1 VGRNKR
7 NIVLENIELT
17 DAGSLGKS
25 ISKKEGEKIIFTK
38 NGVPGDIVDIKVRKK
53 RKSYLE
59 GDIIKYHKYSSKRTD
74 PKCSHFE
81 LCGGCSWQ
89 NMDYEEQ
96 LKYKDKEVNE
106 NLSRIGKVGTH
117 EKLPIIKSD
126 KRYYYRNKMEFSFS
140 NSRWITEKEIREEVD
155 ILDKNAL
162 GFHKSGM
169 WSKVIDID
177 KCYLQTNISNKIR
190 NFTKRKALQL
200 NLKFFDLK
208 NQDGDIRNLMIRTT
222 TTNEIMVLIQFYKY
236 SKKAKNLLELI
247 KNEFD
252 EITSIMYVVN
262 GKPNDTI
269 YDLKTL
275 CFSGENYIT
284 EKIGKLLFKISA
296 KSFFQTNSYQTS
308 KLYNIVKRFA
318 NLKGDEIIY
327 DLYSGIGTISLFL
340 SKEAKKII
348 GIETVKDAVQA
359 AKSNSKLNNISNC
372 KFIHGDVKDIIA
384 KPIEGCEKPNIIIV
398 DPPRNGLEKS
408 VIKSIIELSPNK
420 IIYVSCNSSTQ
431 ARDINEFK
439 DYYKLRITQAIDMFP
454 QTYHVENIVLLE
466 KKIDG

>member
-1 VGRNKR
+1 MGRNKR

-25 ISKKEGEKIIFTK
+25 ISKKDGQKIIFTK
-38 NGVPGDIVDIKVRKK
+38 NGVPGDIVNIRVRKK

-59 GDIIKYHKYSSKRTD
+59 GDIIKYHKYSPKRTD

-96 LKYKDKEVNE
+96 LIYKDKEVNE
-106 NLSRIGKVGTH
+106 NLSRIGKIGSH
-117 EKLPIIKSD
+117 KKLHIIKSD

-190 NFTKRKALQL
+190 NYTKRKALEL
-200 NLKFFDLK
+200 NLEFFDLK
-208 NQDGDIRNLMIRTT
+208 NQNGDIRNLMIRTT

-236 SKKAKNLLELI
+236 SKKAENLLELI

-252 EITSIMYVVN
+252 EITSIMYVIN
-262 GKPNDTI
+262 SKPNDTI
-269 YDLKTL
+269 YDLEIV
-275 CFSGENYIT
+275 CFSGKNYIT
-284 EKIGKLLFKISA
+284 EKISELLFKISA
-296 KSFFQTNSYQTS
+296 KSFFQTNPYQTS

-318 NLKGDEIIY
+318 NLKGNEIVY
-327 DLYSGIGTISLFL
+327 DLYSGIGAISLFL

-348 GIETVKDAVQA
+348 GIETVRDAVQA

-372 KFIHGDVKDIIA
+372 KFIHGDVKDIIS
-384 KPIEGCEKPNIIIV
+384 KPIKGIKKPDIIIV

-408 VIKSIIELSPNK
+408 VIKSIIKLSPDK

-431 ARDINEFK
+431 ARDIYE
-439 DYYKLRITQAIDMFP
+439 LRDFYNLKITQAIDMFP
-454 QTYHVENIVLLE
+454 QTYHVENVVLLE
-466 KKIDG
+466 KI

>member
-1 VGRNKR
+1 MGRNKR

-38 NGVPGDIVDIKVRKK
+38 NGVPGDIVDIRVRKK

-106 NLSRIGKVGTH
+106 NLSRIGKIGSY

-140 NSRWITEKEIREEVD
+140 NSRWITAKEIREEVD

-190 NFTKRKALQL
+190 NYTKRKALEL
-200 NLKFFDLK
+200 NLEFFDLK
-208 NQDGDIRNLMIRTT
+208 NQNGDIRNLMIRTT

-236 SKKAKNLLELI
+236 SKKAENLLELI
-247 KNEFD
+247 KNEFN
-252 EITSIMYVVN
+252 EITSIMYVIN
-262 GKPNDTI
+262 SKPNDTI
-269 YDLKTL
+269 YDLEIL
-275 CFSGENYIT
+275 CFSGKNYIT
-284 EKIGKLLFKISA
+284 EKIGELLFEISA
-296 KSFFQTNSYQTS
+296 KSFFQTNSYQTN
-308 KLYNIVKRFA
+308 KLYKIVKSFA
-318 NLKGDEIIY
+318 NLKGNEIVY

-384 KPIEGCEKPNIIIV
+384 NPIKGIKKPDIIIV

-408 VIKSIIELSPNK
+408 VIKSIIKLSPDK

-431 ARDINEFK
+431 ARDIYE
-439 DYYKLRITQAIDMFP
+439 LRDFYNLKITQAIDMFP
-454 QTYHVENIVLLE
+454 QTYHVENVVLLE
-466 KKIDG
+466 KI

>member
-1 VGRNKR
+1 MGRNKR

-38 NGVPGDIVDIKVRKK
+38 NGVPGDIVDIRVRKK

-96 LKYKDKEVNE
+96 LIYKDKEVNE
-106 NLSRIGKVGTH
+106 NLSRIGKIGSYK
-117 EKLPIIKSD
+117 KLPIIKSD

-140 NSRWITEKEIREEVD
+140 NSRWITEKEIREKVD

-190 NFTKRKALQL
+190 NYTKRKALEL
-200 NLKFFDLK
+200 NLEFFDLK
-208 NQDGDIRNLMIRTT
+208 NQNGDIRNLMIRTT

-236 SKKAKNLLELI
+236 SKNAENLLELI

-252 EITSIMYVVN
+252 EITSIMYVIN
-262 GKPNDTI
+262 SKPNDTI
-269 YDLKTL
+269 YDLEIL
-275 CFSGENYIT
+275 CFSGKNYIT

-296 KSFFQTNSYQTS
+296 KSFFQTNSYQTN
-308 KLYNIVKRFA
+308 KLY
-318 NLKGDEIIY
+318 
-327 DLYSGIGTISLFL
+327 
-340 SKEAKKII
+340 KK
-348 GIETVKDAVQA
+348 
-359 AKSNSKLNNISNC
+359 
-372 KFIHGDVKDIIA
+372 
-384 KPIEGCEKPNIIIV
+384 
-398 DPPRNGLEKS
+398 
-408 VIKSIIELSPNK
+408 
-420 IIYVSCNSSTQ
+420 
-431 ARDINEFK
+431 
-439 DYYKLRITQAIDMFP
+439 
-454 QTYHVENIVLLE
+454 
-466 KKIDG
+466 

>member
-1 VGRNKR
+1 MGRNKR

-25 ISKKEGEKIIFTK
+25 ISKKEGDKIIFTK
-38 NGVPGDIVDIKVRKK
+38 NGVPGDIVDIRVRKK

-59 GDIIKYHKYSSKRTD
+59 GDIIKIHKYSSKRTD

-96 LKYKDKEVNE
+96 LNYKDKEVNE
-106 NLSRIGKVGTH
+106 NLSRIGKIGTH
-117 EKLPIIKSD
+117 KKLPIIKSD

-190 NFTKRKALQL
+190 NYTKRKALEL
-200 NLKFFDLK
+200 NLEFFDLK
-208 NQDGDIRNLMIRTT
+208 NQNGDIRNLMIRTT

-236 SKKAKNLLELI
+236 SKKAENLLELI

-252 EITSIMYVVN
+252 QITSIMYVIN
-262 GKPNDTI
+262 SKPNDTI
-269 YDLKTL
+269 YDLEIL
-275 CFSGENYIT
+275 CFSGKNYIT
-284 EKIGKLLFKISA
+284 EKIGELLFEISA
-296 KSFFQTNSYQTS
+296 KSFFQTNSYQTN
-308 KLYNIVKRFA
+308 KLYKIVKSFA
-318 NLKGDEIIY
+318 NLKGNEIVY

-359 AKSNSKLNNISNC
+359 AKSNSRLNNISNC

-384 KPIEGCEKPNIIIV
+384 NPIRGIKKPDIIIV

-408 VIKSIIELSPNK
+408 VIKSIIKLSPEK

-431 ARDINEFK
+431 ARDIYE
-439 DYYKLRITQAIDMFP
+439 LRDFYNLKITQAIDMFP
-454 QTYHVENIVLLE
+454 QTYHVENVVLLE
-466 KKIDG
+466 KI

>member
-1 VGRNKR
+1 MGRNKR

-25 ISKKEGEKIIFTK
+25 ISKKEGDKIIFTK
-38 NGVPGDIVDIKVRKK
+38 NGVPGDIVDIRVRKK

-59 GDIIKYHKYSSKRTD
+59 GDIIKYHKYSPKRTD

-96 LKYKDKEVNE
+96 LIYKDKEVNE
-106 NLSRIGKVGTH
+106 NLSRIGKIGTH
-117 EKLPIIKSD
+117 KKLPIIKSD

-140 NSRWITEKEIREEVD
+140 NSRWITEKEIREEED

-190 NFTKRKALQL
+190 NYTKRKALEL
-200 NLKFFDLK
+200 NLEFFDLK
-208 NQDGDIRNLMIRTT
+208 NQNGDIRNLMIRTT

-236 SKKAKNLLELI
+236 SKKAENLLELI

-252 EITSIMYVVN
+252 QITSIMYVIN
-262 GKPNDTI
+262 SKPNDTI
-269 YDLKTL
+269 YDLEIL
-275 CFSGENYIT
+275 CFSGKNYIT
-284 EKIGKLLFKISA
+284 EKIGELLFEISA
-296 KSFFQTNSYQTS
+296 KSFFQTNSYQTN
-308 KLYNIVKRFA
+308 KLYKIVKSFA
-318 NLKGDEIIY
+318 NLKGNEIVY

-384 KPIEGCEKPNIIIV
+384 NPIRGIKKPDIIIV

-408 VIKSIIELSPNK
+408 VIKSIIKLSPEK

-431 ARDINEFK
+431 ARDIYE
-439 DYYKLRITQAIDMFP
+439 LRDFYNLKITQAIDMFP
-454 QTYHVENIVLLE
+454 QTYHVENVVLLE
-466 KKIDG
+466 KI

>member
-1 VGRNKR
+1 
-7 NIVLENIELT
+7 
-17 DAGSLGKS
+17 
-25 ISKKEGEKIIFTK
+25 
-38 NGVPGDIVDIKVRKK
+38 
-53 RKSYLE
+53 
-59 GDIIKYHKYSSKRTD
+59 
-74 PKCSHFE
+74 
-81 LCGGCSWQ
+81 
-89 NMDYEEQ
+89 MDYEEQ

-106 NLSRIGKVGTH
+106 NLIRIGKIKSYK
-117 EKLPIIKSD
+117 KLPIIKSD

-140 NSRWITEKEIREEVD
+140 NSRWITEKEIREEDD

-190 NFTKRKALQL
+190 NYTKRKALEL
-200 NLKFFDLK
+200 NLEFFDLK
-208 NQDGDIRNLMIRTT
+208 NQNGDIRNLMIRTT

-236 SKKAKNLLELI
+236 SKKAENLLELI
-247 KNEFD
+247 KNEFN
-252 EITSIMYVVN
+252 EITSIMYVIN
-262 GKPNDTI
+262 SKPNDTI
-269 YDLKTL
+269 YDLEIL
-275 CFSGENYIT
+275 CFSGKNYIT
-284 EKIGKLLFKISA
+284 EKIGELLFKISA
-296 KSFFQTNSYQTS
+296 KSFFQTNSYQTN
-308 KLYNIVKRFA
+308 KLYKIVKSFA
-318 NLKGDEIIY
+318 NLKGNEIVY

-384 KPIEGCEKPNIIIV
+384 KPIKGIKKPDIIIV

-408 VIKSIIELSPNK
+408 VIKSIIKLSPDK

-431 ARDINEFK
+431 ARDIYE
-439 DYYKLRITQAIDMFP
+439 LRDFYNLKITQAIDMFP
-454 QTYHVENIVLLE
+454 QTYHVENVVLLE
-466 KKIDG
+466 KI

>member
-1 VGRNKR
+1 MGRNKR

-25 ISKKEGEKIIFTK
+25 ISKKEGDKIIFTK
-38 NGVPGDIVDIKVRKK
+38 NGVPGDIVDIRVRKK

-59 GDIIKYHKYSSKRTD
+59 GDIIKIHKYSSKRTD

-96 LKYKDKEVNE
+96 LIYKDKEVNE
-106 NLSRIGKVGTH
+106 NLSRIGKIGTH
-117 EKLPIIKSD
+117 KKLPIIKSD

-140 NSRWITEKEIREEVD
+140 NSRWITEKEIREKVD

-169 WSKVIDID
+169 WSKVVDID

-190 NFTKRKALQL
+190 NYTKRKALEL
-200 NLKFFDLK
+200 NLEFFDLK
-208 NQDGDIRNLMIRTT
+208 NQNGDIRNLMIRTT

-236 SKKAKNLLELI
+236 SKKAENLLELI

-252 EITSIMYVVN
+252 EITSIMYVIN
-262 GKPNDTI
+262 SKPNDTI
-269 YDLKTL
+269 YDLEIL
-275 CFSGENYIT
+275 CFSGKNYIT
-284 EKIGKLLFKISA
+284 EKIGELLFKISA
-296 KSFFQTNSYQTS
+296 KSFFQTNSYQIN
-308 KLYNIVKRFA
+308 KLYNIVKSFA
-318 NLKGDEIIY
+318 NLKGSEIVY

-340 SKEAKKII
+340 SEEAKKII

-384 KPIEGCEKPNIIIV
+384 NPIKGIKKPDIIIV

-408 VIKSIIELSPNK
+408 VIKSIIKLSPEK

-431 ARDINEFK
+431 ARDIYE
-439 DYYKLRITQAIDMFP
+439 LRDFYNLKITQAIDMFP
-454 QTYHVENIVLLE
+454 QTYHVENVVLLE
-466 KKIDG
+466 KI

>member
-1 VGRNKR
+1 MGRNKR

-38 NGVPGDIVDIKVRKK
+38 NGVPGDIVDIRVRKK

-59 GDIIKYHKYSSKRTD
+59 GDIIKYHKYSPKRTD

-96 LKYKDKEVNE
+96 LIYKDKEVNE
-106 NLSRIGKVGTH
+106 NLSRIGKIGSYK
-117 EKLPIIKSD
+117 KLPIIKSD

-140 NSRWITEKEIREEVD
+140 NSRWITEKEIREERD

-190 NFTKRKALQL
+190 NYTKRKALEL
-200 NLKFFDLK
+200 NLEFFDLK
-208 NQDGDIRNLMIRTT
+208 NQNGDIRNLMIRTT

-236 SKKAKNLLELI
+236 SKKAENLLELI

-252 EITSIMYVVN
+252 QITSIMYVIN
-262 GKPNDTI
+262 SKPNDTF
-269 YDLKTL
+269 YDLEIL
-275 CFSGENYIT
+275 CFSGKNYIT
-284 EKIGKLLFKISA
+284 EKIGELLFEISA
-296 KSFFQTNSYQTS
+296 KSFFQTNSYQTN
-308 KLYNIVKRFA
+308 KLYKIVKSFA
-318 NLKGDEIIY
+318 NLKGNEIVY

-359 AKSNSKLNNISNC
+359 AKSNSRLNNISNC

-384 KPIEGCEKPNIIIV
+384 NPIRGIKKPDIIIV

-408 VIKSIIELSPNK
+408 VIKSIIKLSPDK

-431 ARDINEFK
+431 ARDIYE
-439 DYYKLRITQAIDMFP
+439 LRDFYNLKITQAIDMFP
-454 QTYHVENIVLLE
+454 QTYHVENVVLLE
-466 KKIDG
+466 KI

>member
-1 VGRNKR
+1 MGRNKR

-38 NGVPGDIVDIKVRKK
+38 NGVPGDIVDIRVRKK

-59 GDIIKYHKYSSKRTD
+59 GDIIKYHKYSPKRTD

-96 LKYKDKEVNE
+96 LIYKDKEVNE
-106 NLSRIGKVGTH
+106 NLSRIGKIGTH
-117 EKLPIIKSD
+117 KKLPIIKSD

-140 NSRWITEKEIREEVD
+140 NSRWITEKEIRENVD

-190 NFTKRKALQL
+190 NYTKRKALEL
-200 NLKFFDLK
+200 NLEFFDLK
-208 NQDGDIRNLMIRTT
+208 NQNGDIRNLMIRTT

-236 SKKAKNLLELI
+236 SKKAENLLELI

-252 EITSIMYVVN
+252 QITSIMYVIN
-262 GKPNDTI
+262 SKPNDTI
-269 YDLKTL
+269 YDLEIL
-275 CFSGENYIT
+275 CFSGKDYIT
-284 EKIGKLLFKISA
+284 EKIGELLFEISA
-296 KSFFQTNSYQTS
+296 KSFFQTNSYQTN
-308 KLYNIVKRFA
+308 KLYKIVKSFA
-318 NLKGDEIIY
+318 NLKGNEIVY

-359 AKSNSKLNNISNC
+359 AKSNSRLNNISNC

-384 KPIEGCEKPNIIIV
+384 NPIRGIKKPDIIIV

-408 VIKSIIELSPNK
+408 VIKSIIKLSPDK

-431 ARDINEFK
+431 ARDIYE
-439 DYYKLRITQAIDMFP
+439 LRDFYNLKITQAIDMFP
-454 QTYHVENIVLLE
+454 QTYHVENVVLLE
-466 KKIDG
+466 KI

>member
-38 NGVPGDIVDIKVRKK
+38 NGVPGDIVDIRVRKK

-59 GDIIKYHKYSSKRTD
+59 GDIIKYHKYSPKRTD

-96 LKYKDKEVNE
+96 LIYKDKEVNE
-106 NLSRIGKVGTH
+106 NLSRIGKIGSYK
-117 EKLPIIKSD
+117 KLPIIKSD

-140 NSRWITEKEIREEVD
+140 NSRWITEKEIREEED

-190 NFTKRKALQL
+190 NYTKRKALEL
-200 NLKFFDLK
+200 NLEFFDLK
-208 NQDGDIRNLMIRTT
+208 NQNGDIRNLMIRTT

-236 SKKAKNLLELI
+236 SKKAENLLELI

-252 EITSIMYVVN
+252 EITSIMYVIN
-262 GKPNDTI
+262 SKPNDTI
-269 YDLKTL
+269 YDLEIL
-275 CFSGENYIT
+275 CFSGKNYIT
-284 EKIGKLLFKISA
+284 EKIGELLFKISA
-296 KSFFQTNSYQTS
+296 KSFFQTNSYQTN
-308 KLYNIVKRFA
+308 KLYKIVKSFA
-318 NLKGDEIIY
+318 NLKGNEIVY

-384 KPIEGCEKPNIIIV
+384 KPIKGIKKPDIIIV

-408 VIKSIIELSPNK
+408 VIKSIIKLSPDK

-431 ARDINEFK
+431 ARDIYE
-439 DYYKLRITQAIDMFP
+439 LRDFYNLKITQAIDMFP
-454 QTYHVENIVLLE
+454 QTYHVENVVLLE
-466 KKIDG
+466 KI

>member
-1 VGRNKR
+1 MGRNKR

-38 NGVPGDIVDIKVRKK
+38 NGIPGDVVDIRVRKK

-106 NLSRIGKVGTH
+106 NLSRIGRIKSH
-117 EKLPIIKSD
+117 KKLPIIKSS

-140 NSRWITEKEIREEVD
+140 NSRWITEKEIRENDD

-169 WSKVIDID
+169 WSKVIDIH

-190 NFTKRKALQL
+190 NYTKQKALEL

-208 NQDGDIRNLMIRTT
+208 NQNGDIRNLMIRTT
-222 TTNEIMVLIQFYKY
+222 TTKEIMVLIQFYKY
-236 SKKAKNLLELI
+236 SKKAENLLELI
-247 KNEFD
+247 KNEFN
-252 EITSIMYVVN
+252 EITSIMYVIN
-262 GKPNDTI
+262 SKPNDTI
-269 YDLKTL
+269 YDLEINS
-275 CFSGENYIT
+275 FSGKNYIT
-284 EKIGKLLFKISA
+284 EKIGELLFKISA

-318 NLKGDEIIY
+318 NLKGNEIIY
-327 DLYSGIGTISLFL
+327 DLYSGIGTITLFL

-348 GIETVKDAVQA
+348 GIETVKDAVEA

-372 KFIHGDVKDIIA
+372 KFIHGDVKNIIA
-384 KPIEGCEKPNIIIV
+384 KPITGAKKPDIIIV

-431 ARDINEFK
+431 ARDIYELK
-439 DYYKLRITQAIDMFP
+439 DFYKLKITQAIDMFP
-454 QTYHVENIVLLE
+454 QTYHVENVVLLE
-466 KKIDG
+466 KI

>member
-1 VGRNKR
+1 MGRNKR

-38 NGVPGDIVDIKVRKK
+38 NGVPGDIVDIRVRKK

-59 GDIIKYHKYSSKRTD
+59 GDIIKYHKYSPKRTD

-96 LKYKDKEVNE
+96 LIYKDKEVNE
-106 NLSRIGKVGTH
+106 NLSRIGKIGSYK
-117 EKLPIIKSD
+117 KLPIIKSD

-140 NSRWITEKEIREEVD
+140 NSRWITEKEIREEED

-190 NFTKRKALQL
+190 NYTKRKALEL
-200 NLKFFDLK
+200 NLEFFDLK
-208 NQDGDIRNLMIRTT
+208 NQNGDIRNLMIRTT

-236 SKKAKNLLELI
+236 SKKAENLLELI

-252 EITSIMYVVN
+252 QITSIMYVIN
-262 GKPNDTI
+262 SKPNDTI
-269 YDLKTL
+269 YDLEIL
-275 CFSGENYIT
+275 CFSGKDYIT
-284 EKIGKLLFKISA
+284 EKIGELLFEISA
-296 KSFFQTNSYQTS
+296 KTFFQTNSYQTN
-308 KLYNIVKRFA
+308 KLYKIVKSFA
-318 NLKGDEIIY
+318 NLKGNEIVY

-359 AKSNSKLNNISNC
+359 AKSNSRLNNISNC

-384 KPIEGCEKPNIIIV
+384 NPIRGIKKPDIIIV

-408 VIKSIIELSPNK
+408 VLKSIIKLSPDK

-431 ARDINEFK
+431 ARDIYE
-439 DYYKLRITQAIDMFP
+439 LRDFYNLKITQAIDMFP
-454 QTYHVENIVLLE
+454 QTYHVENVVLLE
-466 KKIDG
+466 KL

>member
-1 VGRNKR
+1 MVGRNKR

-17 DAGSLGKS
+17 DAGSHGKS
-25 ISKKEGEKIIFTK
+25 LSKKEGEKIIFTK
-38 NGVPGDIVDIKVRKK
+38 YGVPGDIVDIRVRKK

-89 NMDYEEQ
+89 NMEYEEQ
-96 LKYKDKEVNE
+96 LKYKDKEVSE
-106 NLSRIGKVGTH
+106 NLSRIGKISAH
-117 EKLPIIKSD
+117 KKLSIIKSN
-126 KRYYYRNKMEFSFS
+126 KKYYYRNKMEFSFS
-140 NSRWITEKEIREEVD
+140 NSRWITEKEIREKND

-177 KCYLQTNISNKIR
+177 RCYLQTNISNKIR
-190 NFTKRKALQL
+190 NYTKRKALEL
-200 NLKFFDLK
+200 NLEFFDLK
-208 NQDGDIRNLMIRTT
+208 NQCGDIRNLMIRTT

-236 SKKAKNLLELI
+236 SKKGKNLLELI
-247 KNEFD
+247 KNEFE
-252 EITSIMYVVN
+252 EITSIMYVIN
-262 GKPNDTI
+262 SKPNDTI
-269 YDLKTL
+269 YDLEIH
-275 CFSGENYIT
+275 CYSGKKYLT
-284 EKIGKLLFKISA
+284 EKIGELLFKISP

-308 KLYNIVKRFA
+308 KLYNIIKRFA
-318 NLKGDEIIY
+318 NLRGNEIIY

-359 AKSNSKLNNISNC
+359 AKSNSKLNDISNC
-372 KFIHGDVKDIIA
+372 KFIQGDVKDIIA
-384 KPIEGCEKPNIIIV
+384 KPIRGIKKPDIIIV
-398 DPPRNGLEKS
+398 DPPRNGLDKS
-408 VIKSIIELSPNK
+408 VLKSIIELSPNK

-431 ARDINEFK
+431 ARDIYELK
-439 DYYKLRITQAIDMFP
+439 DFYKLKITQAIDMFP
-454 QTYHVENIVLLE
+454 QTYHVENVVLLE
-466 KKIDG
+466 KI

>member
-1 VGRNKR
+1 MGRNKR

-38 NGVPGDIVDIKVRKK
+38 KGVPGDIVDIRVRKK

-106 NLSRIGKVGTH
+106 NLSRIGKIGSY

-140 NSRWITEKEIREEVD
+140 NSRWITAKEIREEVD

-190 NFTKRKALQL
+190 NYTKLKALEL
-200 NLKFFDLK
+200 NLDFFDLK
-208 NQDGDIRNLMIRTT
+208 NQNGDIRNLMIRTT

-236 SKKAKNLLELI
+236 SKKAENLLELI

-252 EITSIMYVVN
+252 EITSIMYVIN
-262 GKPNDTI
+262 SKPNDTI
-269 YDLKTL
+269 YDLEIL
-275 CFSGENYIT
+275 CFSGKNYIT
-284 EKIGKLLFKISA
+284 EKIGELLFKISA
-296 KSFFQTNSYQTS
+296 KSFFQTNSYQTN
-308 KLYNIVKRFA
+308 KLYNIVKSFA
-318 NLKGDEIIY
+318 NLKGNEIVY

-340 SKEAKKII
+340 SKKAKKII

-359 AKSNSKLNNISNC
+359 ARSNSKLNNISNC

-384 KPIEGCEKPNIIIV
+384 KPINGIKKPDIIIV

-408 VIKSIIELSPNK
+408 VIKSIIKLLPDK

-431 ARDINEFK
+431 ARDIYE
-439 DYYKLRITQAIDMFP
+439 LRDFYNLKITQAIDMFP
-454 QTYHVENIVLLE
+454 QTYHVENVVLLE
-466 KKIDG
+466 KI

>member
-1 VGRNKR
+1 MGRNKR

-38 NGVPGDIVDIKVRKK
+38 NGVPGDIVDIRVRKK

-59 GDIIKYHKYSSKRTD
+59 GDIIKYHKYSPKRTD

-96 LKYKDKEVNE
+96 LIYKDKEVNE
-106 NLSRIGKVGTH
+106 NLSRIGKIGSYK
-117 EKLPIIKSD
+117 KLPIIKSD

-140 NSRWITEKEIREEVD
+140 NSRWITEKEIREKVD

-169 WSKVIDID
+169 WSKVVDID

-190 NFTKRKALQL
+190 NYTKRKALEL
-200 NLKFFDLK
+200 NLEFFDLK
-208 NQDGDIRNLMIRTT
+208 NQNGDIRNLMIRTT

-236 SKKAKNLLELI
+236 SKNAENLLELI

-252 EITSIMYVVN
+252 EITSIMYVIN
-262 GKPNDTI
+262 SKPNDTI
-269 YDLKTL
+269 YDLEIH
-275 CFSGENYIT
+275 CFSGKNYLT
-284 EKIGKLLFKISA
+284 EKIGELLFEISA
-296 KSFFQTNSYQTS
+296 KSFFQTNSYQTN
-308 KLYNIVKRFA
+308 KLYKIVKSFA
-318 NLKGDEIIY
+318 NLKGNEIVY

-359 AKSNSKLNNISNC
+359 AKSNSRLNNISNC
-372 KFIHGDVKDIIA
+372 KFIHGEVKDIIA
-384 KPIEGCEKPNIIIV
+384 NPIRGIKKPDIIIV

-408 VIKSIIELSPNK
+408 VIKSIIKLSPDK

-431 ARDINEFK
+431 ARDIYE
-439 DYYKLRITQAIDMFP
+439 LRDFYNLKITQAIDMFP
-454 QTYHVENIVLLE
+454 QTYHVENVVLLE
-466 KKIDG
+466 KI

>member
-1 VGRNKR
+1 MGRNKR

-25 ISKKEGEKIIFTK
+25 ISKKEGDKIIFTK
-38 NGVPGDIVDIKVRKK
+38 NGVPGDIVDIRVRKK

-59 GDIIKYHKYSSKRTD
+59 GDIIKIHKYSSKRTD

-96 LKYKDKEVNE
+96 LIYKDKEVNE
-106 NLSRIGKVGTH
+106 NLSRIGKIGTH
-117 EKLPIIKSD
+117 KKLPIIKSD

-140 NSRWITEKEIREEVD
+140 NSRWITEKEIREEGG

-190 NFTKRKALQL
+190 NYTKRKALEL
-200 NLKFFDLK
+200 NLEFFDLK
-208 NQDGDIRNLMIRTT
+208 NQNGDIRNLMIRTT

-236 SKKAKNLLELI
+236 SKKAENLLELI

-252 EITSIMYVVN
+252 QITSIMYVIN
-262 GKPNDTI
+262 SKPNDTI
-269 YDLKTL
+269 YDLEIH
-275 CFSGENYIT
+275 CFSGKNYIT
-284 EKIGKLLFKISA
+284 EKIGELLFEISA
-296 KSFFQTNSYQTS
+296 KSFFQTNSYQTN
-308 KLYNIVKRFA
+308 KLYKIVKSFA
-318 NLKGDEIIY
+318 NLKGNEIVY

-359 AKSNSKLNNISNC
+359 AKSNSKLNNISNLSL
-372 KFIHGDVKDIIA
+372 IHISE
-384 KPIEGCEKPNIIIV
+384 PTRP
-398 DPPRNGLEKS
+398 
-408 VIKSIIELSPNK
+408 
-420 IIYVSCNSSTQ
+420 Y
-431 ARDINEFK
+431 
-439 DYYKLRITQAIDMFP
+439 
-454 QTYHVENIVLLE
+454 
-466 KKIDG
+466 

>member
-25 ISKKEGEKIIFTK
+25 ISKKEGDKIIFTK
-38 NGVPGDIVDIKVRKK
+38 NGVPGDIVDIRVRKK

-59 GDIIKYHKYSSKRTD
+59 GDIIKFHKYSSKRTD

-96 LKYKDKEVNE
+96 LIYKDKEVSE
-106 NLSRIGKVGTH
+106 NLSRIGKIGTH
-117 EKLPIIKSD
+117 KKLPIIKSD

-140 NSRWITEKEIREEVD
+140 NSRWITEKEIREKVD

-169 WSKVIDID
+169 WSKVINID

-190 NFTKRKALQL
+190 NYTKRKALEL
-200 NLKFFDLK
+200 NLEFFDLK
-208 NQDGDIRNLMIRTT
+208 NQNGDIRNLMIRTT

-236 SKKAKNLLELI
+236 SKKAENLLELI

-252 EITSIMYVVN
+252 EINSIMYVIN
-262 GKPNDTI
+262 SKTNDTI
-269 YDLKTL
+269 YDLEIL
-275 CFSGENYIT
+275 CFSGKNYIT
-284 EKIGKLLFKISA
+284 EKIGELLFKISA
-296 KSFFQTNSYQTS
+296 KSFFQTNSYQTK
-308 KLYNIVKRFA
+308 KLYNIVKNFA
-318 NLKGDEIIY
+318 NLKGNEIVY

-340 SKEAKKII
+340 SKEVKKII

-372 KFIHGDVKDIIA
+372 KFIQGDVKDIIA
-384 KPIEGCEKPNIIIV
+384 KPIKGIKKPDIIIV

-408 VIKSIIELSPNK
+408 VIKSIIKLSPDK

-431 ARDINEFK
+431 ARDIYE
-439 DYYKLRITQAIDMFP
+439 LRDFYNLKITQAIDMFP
-454 QTYHVENIVLLE
+454 QTYHVENVVLLE
-466 KKIDG
+466 KI

>member
-1 VGRNKR
+1 MGRNKR

-38 NGVPGDIVDIKVRKK
+38 NGVPGDIVDIRVRKK

-96 LKYKDKEVNE
+96 LIYKDKEVNE
-106 NLSRIGKVGTH
+106 NLIRIGKIGTH
-117 EKLPIIKSD
+117 KKLPIIKSD

-140 NSRWITEKEIREEVD
+140 NSRWITEKEIREKVD

-190 NFTKRKALQL
+190 NYTKRKALEL
-200 NLKFFDLK
+200 NLDFFDLK
-208 NQDGDIRNLMIRTT
+208 NQNGDIRNLMIRTT

-236 SKKAKNLLELI
+236 SKKAENLLELI

-252 EITSIMYVVN
+252 EITSIMYVIN
-262 GKPNDTI
+262 SKPNDTI
-269 YDLKTL
+269 YDLEIL
-275 CFSGENYIT
+275 CFSGKNYIT
-284 EKIGKLLFKISA
+284 EKIGELLFKISA
-296 KSFFQTNSYQTS
+296 KSFFQTNSYQTN
-308 KLYNIVKRFA
+308 KLYNIVKSFA
-318 NLKGDEIIY
+318 NLKGNEIVY

-372 KFIHGDVKDIIA
+372 KFIHGDVKDIIG
-384 KPIEGCEKPNIIIV
+384 KPIKGIKKPDIIIV

-408 VIKSIIELSPNK
+408 VIKSIIKLSPDK

-431 ARDINEFK
+431 ARDIYE
-439 DYYKLRITQAIDMFP
+439 LRDFYNLKITQAIDMFP
-454 QTYHVENIVLLE
+454 QTYHVENVVLLE
-466 KKIDG
+466 KI

>member
-1 VGRNKR
+1 MGRNKR

-25 ISKKEGEKIIFTK
+25 ISKKEGDKIIFTK
-38 NGVPGDIVDIKVRKK
+38 NGVPGDIVDIRVRKK

-59 GDIIKYHKYSSKRTD
+59 GDIIKIHKYSSKRTD

-96 LKYKDKEVNE
+96 LNYKDKEVNE
-106 NLSRIGKVGTH
+106 NLSRIGKIGTH
-117 EKLPIIKSD
+117 KKLPIIKSD

-140 NSRWITEKEIREEVD
+140 NSRWITEKEIKEKVD

-169 WSKVIDID
+169 WSKVVDID

-190 NFTKRKALQL
+190 NYTKRKALEL
-200 NLKFFDLK
+200 NLEFFDLK
-208 NQDGDIRNLMIRTT
+208 NQNGDIRNLMIRTT

-236 SKKAKNLLELI
+236 SKNAENLLELI

-252 EITSIMYVVN
+252 EITSIMYVIN
-262 GKPNDTI
+262 SKPNDTI
-269 YDLKTL
+269 YDLEIL
-275 CFSGENYIT
+275 CFSGKNYIT

-318 NLKGDEIIY
+318 NLKGNEIIY

-384 KPIEGCEKPNIIIV
+384 KPIKGIKKPDIIIV

-408 VIKSIIELSPNK
+408 VIKSIIKLSPEK

-431 ARDINEFK
+431 ARDIYE
-439 DYYKLRITQAIDMFP
+439 LRDFYNLKITQAIDMFP
-454 QTYHVENIVLLE
+454 QTYHVENVVLLE
-466 KKIDG
+466 KI

>member
-1 VGRNKR
+1 MGRNKR

-25 ISKKEGEKIIFTK
+25 ISKKDGEKIIFTK
-38 NGVPGDIVDIKVRKK
+38 NGVPGDIVDIRVRKK

-106 NLSRIGKVGTH
+106 NLSRIGKIGSH
-117 EKLPIIKSD
+117 KKLPIIKSD

-140 NSRWITEKEIREEVD
+140 NSRWITEKEIREEDD

-190 NFTKRKALQL
+190 KYTKQKALEL
-200 NLKFFDLK
+200 NLQFFDLK
-208 NQDGDIRNLMIRTT
+208 KQDGDIRNLMIRTT

-236 SKKAKNLLELI
+236 SKKAENLLELI

-252 EITSIMYVVN
+252 EITSIMYVIN
-262 GKPNDTI
+262 SKPNDTI
-269 YDLKTL
+269 YDLEIL

-284 EKIGKLLFKISA
+284 EKIGELFFKISA

-318 NLKGDEIIY
+318 NLKGNEIIY

-340 SKEAKKII
+340 SKQAKKII

-359 AKSNSKLNNISNC
+359 AKSNTKLNNISNC

-384 KPIEGCEKPNIIIV
+384 KPIKGIKKPDIIIV

-408 VIKSIIELSPNK
+408 VIKSIIELSPDK

-431 ARDINEFK
+431 ARDIYEFK
-439 DYYKLRITQAIDMFP
+439 DFYKLKITQAIDMFP
-454 QTYHVENIVLLE
+454 QTYHVENVVLLE
-466 KKIDG
+466 KI

>member
-1 VGRNKR
+1 MGRNKR

-38 NGVPGDIVDIKVRKK
+38 NGVPGDIVDIRVRKR

-59 GDIIKYHKYSSKRTD
+59 GDIIKIHKYSSKRTD

-96 LKYKDKEVNE
+96 LIYKDKEVNE
-106 NLSRIGKVGTH
+106 NLSRIGKIGTH
-117 EKLPIIKSD
+117 KKLPIIKSD

-140 NSRWITEKEIREEVD
+140 NSRWITEKEIREKVD

-169 WSKVIDID
+169 WSKVVDID

-190 NFTKRKALQL
+190 NYTKRKALEL
-200 NLKFFDLK
+200 NLEFFDLK
-208 NQDGDIRNLMIRTT
+208 NQNGDIRNLMIRTT

-236 SKKAKNLLELI
+236 SKKAENLLELI

-252 EITSIMYVVN
+252 QITSIMYVIN
-262 GKPNDTI
+262 SKPNDTI
-269 YDLKTL
+269 YDLEIL
-275 CFSGENYIT
+275 CFSGKNYIT
-284 EKIGKLLFKISA
+284 EKIGELLFEISA
-296 KSFFQTNSYQTS
+296 KSFFQTNSYQTN
-308 KLYNIVKRFA
+308 KLYKIVKSFA
-318 NLKGDEIIY
+318 NLKGNEIVY

-359 AKSNSKLNNISNC
+359 AKSNSRLNNISNC

-384 KPIEGCEKPNIIIV
+384 NPIRGIKKPDIIIV

-408 VIKSIIELSPNK
+408 VIKSIIKLSPEK

-431 ARDINEFK
+431 ARDIYE
-439 DYYKLRITQAIDMFP
+439 LRDFYNLKITLAIDMFP
-454 QTYHVENIVLLE
+454 QTYHVENVVLLE
-466 KKIDG
+466 KI

>member
-1 VGRNKR
+1 MGRKKR

-25 ISKKEGEKIIFTK
+25 ISKKEGDKIIFTK
-38 NGVPGDIVDIKVRKK
+38 NGVPGDIVDIRVKKK

-59 GDIIKYHKYSSKRTD
+59 GDIIKFHKYSSKRTD

-96 LKYKDKEVNE
+96 LIYKNKEVNE
-106 NLSRIGKVGTH
+106 NLSRIGKIASH
-117 EKLPIIKSD
+117 KKLPIIKSD

-140 NSRWITEKEIREEVD
+140 NSRWITEKEIKEEIAV
-155 ILDKNAL
+155 LDKNAL

-190 NFTKRKALQL
+190 NYTKRKALEL
-200 NLKFFDLK
+200 NLEFFDLK
-208 NQDGDIRNLMIRTT
+208 NQNGDIRSLMIRTT

-236 SKKAKNLLELI
+236 SKKAEILLELI

-252 EITSIMYVVN
+252 EITSIMYVIN
-262 GKPNDTI
+262 SKSNDTI
-269 YDLKTL
+269 YDLEIL
-275 CFSGENYIT
+275 CFSGKNYIT
-284 EKIGKLLFKISA
+284 EKIGELIFKISA
-296 KSFFQTNSYQTS
+296 KSFFQTNSYQIN
-308 KLYNIVKRFA
+308 KLYNIVKSFA
-318 NLKGDEIIY
+318 NLKGNETVY

-384 KPIEGCEKPNIIIV
+384 KPIKGIKKPDIIIV

-408 VIKSIIELSPNK
+408 VIKSIIKLSPEK

-431 ARDINEFK
+431 ARDIYE
-439 DYYKLRITQAIDMFP
+439 LRDFFNLKITQAIDMFP
-454 QTYHVENIVLLE
+454 QTYHVENVVLLE
-466 KKIDG
+466 KI

>member
-1 VGRNKR
+1 MGRNKR

-38 NGVPGDIVDIKVRKK
+38 NGVPGDIVDIRVRKK

-59 GDIIKYHKYSSKRTD
+59 GDIIKYHKYSPKRTD

-96 LKYKDKEVNE
+96 LIYKDKEVNE
-106 NLSRIGKVGTH
+106 NLSRIGKIGSYK
-117 EKLPIIKSD
+117 KLPIIKSD

-140 NSRWITEKEIREEVD
+140 NSRWITEKEIREEED

-190 NFTKRKALQL
+190 NYTKRKALEL
-200 NLKFFDLK
+200 NLEFFDLK
-208 NQDGDIRNLMIRTT
+208 NQNGDIRNLMIRTT

-236 SKKAKNLLELI
+236 SKKAENLLELI

-252 EITSIMYVVN
+252 QITSIMYVIN
-262 GKPNDTI
+262 SKPNDTI
-269 YDLKTL
+269 YDLEIL
-275 CFSGENYIT
+275 CFSGKDYIT
-284 EKIGKLLFKISA
+284 EKIGELLFEISA
-296 KSFFQTNSYQTS
+296 KSFFQTNSYQTN
-308 KLYNIVKRFA
+308 KLYNIVKSFA
-318 NLKGDEIIY
+318 NLKGNEIVY

-384 KPIEGCEKPNIIIV
+384 NPIRGIKKPDIIIV

-408 VIKSIIELSPNK
+408 VIKSIIKLSPEK

-431 ARDINEFK
+431 ARDIYE
-439 DYYKLRITQAIDMFP
+439 LRDFYNLKITQAIDMFP
-454 QTYHVENIVLLE
+454 QTYHVENVVLLE
-466 KKIDG
+466 KI